1 MPKLLSLFTVWAILT
16 MTWLSGNAQDSL
28 RPTTT
33 LTTLDDL
40 TVTVVPRNDGAYALQ
55 FRAKDNGG
63 EKDLTIQGLHR
74 LYVGDDTLD
83 VQFVAG
89 RALHR
94 VNKAPDILLVRHQYE
109 RANRDG
115 TIEKLQPGSWQRLFH
130 FQSADDG
137 YQTHTIPLWWSIIPP
152 LLAIVMALLFKEVII
167 SLAAGIWLGA
177 LVLYGFS
184 LENLFVAL
192 LRMVDTYVLYAIV
205 DSGRMSVI
213 IFSLL
218 IGGMVAIISRNGG
231 MAGVVQKLSKYA
243 KSSQKASFITYILG
257 IGIFFDDY
265 ANTLIVGNTMKP
277 VTDRFRISRE
287 KLAYLVDSTA
297 APVAAIALVTTWI
310 GAELGYIDEALG
322 RIDVET
328 SAYAVFLNSLQY
340 AFYPIFTL
348 FFIFLL
354 IRSNRDFGSM
364 RLAEIRARE
373 KGEVFRQELNHDD
386 LMPDQSLQ
394 SMEPVKGIQYR
405 WTNAVIPILAT
416 VLVTI
421 GGLFYTGYDAAT
433 WAEAPTFFNGLS
445 LTIGNADSYSALI
458 WGSFVG
464 VFLAIILS
472 KVTRT
477 LDIRLSIEA
486 MMEGFK
492 TMLPAIVIL
501 ILAWALADI
510 TRDMHT
516 AAFLTSVFSG
526 NIAPIWLPLLTFFMA
541 ALFSFSTGSAWGT
554 MAILYP
560 LILPTTWV
568 LCQEAGM
575 PIDDTMHIFYN
586 VTAVVLGGAVL
597 GDHCSPIADTTVL
610 SSLAT
615 SCNHIDH
622 VRTQLPYALT
632 VGSVAALVGG
642 VIFVLGLPWYV
653 DYLIGF
659 GLLILLVRVLGKRV
673 PVSHLQQG
681 EIQLDETS
689 SERISDR

>member
-28 RPTTT
+28 RPATT

-55 FRAKDNGG
+55 FRALDNGG

-94 VNKAPDILLVRHQYE
+94 VNQAPDILLVRHQYE

-130 FQSADDG
+130 FLSADDG

-192 LRMVDTYVLYAIV
+192 LRMVDTYVLYVIV

-364 RLAEIRARE
+364 RQAEMRARE

-386 LMPDQSLQ
+386 LMPDESLKT
-394 SMEPVKGIQYR
+394 MDPVKGIQYR

-416 VLVTI
+416 VVVTI
-421 GGLFYTGYDAAT
+421 GGLFYTGYDATT
-433 WAEAPTFFNGLS
+433 WAEASTFFNGLS

-464 VFLAIILS
+464 VFLAIVLS

-477 LDIRLSIEA
+477 LNIRLSIEA

-526 NIAPIWLPLLTFFMA
+526 NIAPIWLPLLTFLMA

-575 PIDDTMHIFYN
+575 PIDETMHIFYN

-642 VIFVLGLPWYV
+642 VIFVIGLPWYV

-659 GLLILLVRVLGKRV
+659 GLLILLVRLLGKRV
-673 PVSHLQQG
+673 PVSHLEQG
-681 EIQLDETS
+681 EIQIEEDP
-689 SERISDR
+689 

>member
-1 MPKLLSLFTVWAILT
+1 MLKRIAFFLVWGIFLVVGF
-16 MTWLSGNAQDSL
+16 SGQAQDNRDAYSQTARLEGLEVSL
-28 RPTTT
+28 VSRPEGSFALQCRA
-33 LTTLDDL
+33 LTQEGARDL
-40 TVTVVPRNDGAYALQ
+40 TV
-55 FRAKDNGG
+55 
-63 EKDLTIQGLHR
+63 QGLHR
-74 LYVGDDTLD
+74 LYLDGDTVDL
-83 VQFVAG
+83 QFVAG

-94 VNKAPDILLVRHQYE
+94 LATVPDILLVRYQYE
-109 RANRDG
+109 IASRSGAVTRLAD
-115 TIEKLQPGSWQRLFH
+115 EQWQQLYRFSG
-130 FQSADDG
+130 SADNT
-137 YQTHTIPLWWSIIPP
+137 QARAIPLWWSIVPP
-152 LLAIVMALLFKEVII
+152 LLAILMALLFKEVIL
-167 SLAAGIWLGA
+167 SLLAGVWLGA

-184 LENLFVAL
+184 IPNIFRAL
-192 LRMVDTYVLYAIV
+192 LHTVDTYILQAMA
-205 DSGRMSVI
+205 DSGRLSVI
-213 IFSLL
+213 LFSLL

-231 MAGVVQKLSKYA
+231 MAGVVQQLSKYA
-243 KSSQKASFITYILG
+243 RSSQKASYITYFLG

-310 GAELGYIDEALG
+310 GAELGYIDEALEQ
-322 RIDVET
+322 IDVQT
-328 SAYAVFLNSLQY
+328 SAYAVFIHSLQY

-364 RLAEIRARE
+364 RRAELRARE
-373 KGEVFRQELNHDD
+373 KGMVYSKASQEGEDVTI
-386 LMPDQSLQ
+386 DQSLKA
-394 SMEPVKGIQYR
+394 MEPVAGIRYR
-405 WTNAVIPILAT
+405 WTNAVLPIIAT
-416 VLVTI
+416 VVVTI
-421 GGLFYTGYDAAT
+421 SGLIVTGYDAAS
-433 WAEAPTFFNGLS
+433 WASADSLFNAIS

-464 VFLAIILS
+464 VLLAIVLS
-472 KVTRT
+472 KATGT
-477 LDIRLSIEA
+477 LSIRYALES

-501 ILAWALADI
+501 ILAWSLADV
-510 TRDMHT
+510 TTDLHT
-516 AAFLTSVFSG
+516 AAFLTAVFSG
-526 NIAPIWLPLLTFFMA
+526 NIAPEWLPLVTFIMA
-541 ALFSFSTGSAWGT
+541 ALFSFSTGSSWGT

-568 LCQEAGM
+568 LCEAAGLSAAETM
-575 PIDDTMHIFYN
+575 PIFYN
-586 VTAVVLGGAVL
+586 VTAVVLGGSVL

-632 VGSVAALVGG
+632 VGGVAALVGG
-642 VIFVLGLPWYV
+642 VVFVLGLPWYV

-659 GLLILLVRVLGKRV
+659 ALLVLLVRLLGKKV
-673 PVSHLQQG
+673 PVTHLSQG
-681 EIQLDETS
+681 EITV
-689 SERISDR
+689 SEG

>member
-1 MPKLLSLFTVWAILT
+1 MPKLLSLFTIWAILT

-28 RPTTT
+28 RPATT

-55 FRAKDNGG
+55 FRALDNGG

-94 VNKAPDILLVRHQYE
+94 VNQAPDILLVRHQYE

-130 FQSADDG
+130 FLSADDG

-364 RLAEIRARE
+364 RQAEMRARE

-386 LMPDQSLQ
+386 LMPDESLKT
-394 SMEPVKGIQYR
+394 MDPVKGIQYR

-416 VLVTI
+416 VVVTI
-421 GGLFYTGYDAAT
+421 GGLFYTGYDATT
-433 WAEAPTFFNGLS
+433 WAEASTFFNGLS

-464 VFLAIILS
+464 VFLAIVLS

-477 LDIRLSIEA
+477 LNIRLSIEA

-516 AAFLTSVFSG
+516 AAFLKQLWSPELSPVF
-526 NIAPIWLPLLTFFMA
+526 IPAITFLLA
-541 ALFSFSTGSAWGT
+541 ALVAFSTGSSWGT

-560 LILPTTWV
+560 LLLPATY
-568 LCQEAGM
+568 QIAASAGFEHGEIM
-575 PIDDTMHIFYN
+575 PLFYN
-586 VTAVVLGGAVL
+586 VVSCILAGSVL
-597 GDHCSPIADTTVL
+597 GDHCSPISDTTIL
-610 SSLAT
+610 SSLSAD
-615 SCNHIDH
+615 CHHIDH
-622 VRTQLPYALT
+622 VRTQLPYAL
-632 VGSVAALVGG
+632 SVGG
-642 VIFVLGLPWYV
+642 VAIFFGTLPAAFGIPSWILFPVGIGMLVL
-653 DYLIGF
+653 I
-659 GLLILLVRVLGKRV
+659 VRYLGK
-673 PVSHLQQG
+673 
-681 EIQLDETS
+681 S
-689 SERISDR
+689 SA